1 MKLINIQLIS
11 SEFLNESPKDNINL
25 VNTLQLLIGRLKLRK
40 GYNGNYLDALLIRQ
54 ICKD

>member
-54 ICKD
+54 IC